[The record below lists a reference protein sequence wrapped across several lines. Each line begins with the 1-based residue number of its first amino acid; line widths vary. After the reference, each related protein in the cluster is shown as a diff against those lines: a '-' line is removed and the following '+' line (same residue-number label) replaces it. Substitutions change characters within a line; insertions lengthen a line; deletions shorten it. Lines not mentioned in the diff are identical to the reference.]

1 MARKH
6 CTLEKIQGVIVRGFI
21 DNREDMTI
29 EDIAS
34 AIGCSVGTVSR
45 VLRQFNGDIPRCR
58 PTDKH
63 PAPSFRRVDAW
74 RPGPEILADKLR
86 DHIAVLDR
94 LAEYNDGLMVDP
106 CGLTRKQYWIFRNAI
121 TKEGN

>member
-6 CTLEKIQGVIVRGFI
+6 CTLKRIQGVIVRGFI
-21 DNREDMTI
+21 DNGEDMTRG
-29 EDIAS
+29 DIAS
-34 AIGCSVGTVSR
+34 AIGCSIGTVSK
-45 VLRQFNGDIPRCR
+45 VLRQFNGEVPGCR
-58 PTDKH
+58 PTDVH
-63 PAPSFRRVDAW
+63 PAPSFKRVDAW
-74 RPGPEILADKLR
+74 RPEPEILAEKLR

-106 CGLTRKQYWIFRNAI
+106 CGLTRKQYRIFRNAI